1 MRKSNLEQ
9 LKNGKHKIWGTEWAQ
24 FGPGPMG
31 VPLSTKGIR
40 QFCLNQLSTSPMR
53 PLRLKFFFELNVS
66 PAWSKLALTAFTTQA
81 REKEIALQ
89 KEWVKILQHQN
100 PLDCY
105 PVIFV
110 LTWINLYCISRSK
123 PVVHLS
129 NRLFGNQLDLHRDP
143 QHNGCQVVLARWRHR
158 EDNSTGMQGMTWQL
172 PKMATW
178 CASENGKS
186 FWPGIYTRKH
196 ELCGHFLVSLES
208 LIYAFSES

>member
-1 MRKSNLEQ
+1 M
-9 LKNGKHKIWGTEWAQ
+9 
-24 FGPGPMG
+24 

-172 PKMATW
+172 SKMTTQLA
-178 CASENGKS
+178 A
-186 FWPGIYTRKH
+186 TRKSTCPWPLCLNPAVGQVQTRVRIQKYPFTKSGH
-196 ELCGHFLVSLES
+196 PQQGASLGNYLMWKMFELHK
-208 LIYAFSES
+208 AF